1 MFMIIEIV
9 GGIKSDSLAILC
21 DAAHMMSDVSGFFI
35 QIVAIYISKKKPTL
49 NASWGY
55 YRAEVLGAL
64 ASILFI
70 WILVAWLLVE
80 AYKRLMN
87 ESKYE
92 INSEIMIGISFISLA
107 CNIFNFMALS
117 DISCCSSKTNAESL
131 LEGGNSNSVSPVKSD
146 ENDDDFEN
154 AKT

>member
-1 MFMIIEIV
+1 M
-9 GGIKSDSLAILC
+9 SDSLAILC
-21 DAAHMMSDVSGFFI
+21 DAAHMMSDVSGFVI

-55 YRAEVLGAL
+55 HRAEVLGAL
-64 ASILFI
+64 ASILII
-70 WILVAWLLVE
+70 WILVACLLVE

-87 ESKYE
+87 ESPYE
-92 INSEIMIGISFISLA
+92 INSEIMICISFISLA

-117 DISCCSSKTNAESL
+117 DISCCSSKTNAESQ